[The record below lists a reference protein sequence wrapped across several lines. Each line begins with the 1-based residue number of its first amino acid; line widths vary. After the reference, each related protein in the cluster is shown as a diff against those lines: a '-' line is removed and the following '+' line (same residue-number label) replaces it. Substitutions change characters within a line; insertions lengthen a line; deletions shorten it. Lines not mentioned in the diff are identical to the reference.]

1 MSKRNG
7 LVGSVHELLDLAEPI
22 LRNPPGRI
30 AELRER
36 LDGPLRVAIAGKVK
50 AGKSTLLNALVG
62 EKVAPTDASECTRIV
77 TWYRNSHLYRVTA
90 VPYVGAP
97 EELPFR
103 RTEAEFEI
111 ALGSRSPEQ
120 LHYLDVEWP
129 SERLRELILIDTPG
143 LSSLSEDV
151 SRRTEHY
158 LSTDEEGPGEADAVI
173 YLMRHLHPMDLSFL
187 EAFKDHIATR
197 GASVNSIAVLSRAD
211 EIGACRPNAL
221 GVAERVAQRYRHDPR
236 VQTHCQA
243 VLPVAGLIAEAAAT
257 LREDETTALRTL
269 AALDR
274 EVSTEMLRSAERFA
288 SLDDRS
294 GIDINLR
301 RRLLDRLGLFGVRL
315 AVELLISGKVTSA
328 GDLSRE
334 LEARSGI
341 GELRRILTG
350 QFAARAAVLKARS
363 TLASTL
369 ALAELHGGSDGPCD
383 PGAGA
388 GHPAQRP
395 RARRDPPADPDAS
408 GQCGPRRRRA
418 RGPPAARRRRAR
430 TASPPRASPVGE
442 RQRGQGGRDRGDRPL
457 APDGRRSSPR
467 QGGPRD
473 RRGRDPQCGGDG
485 GGAVMII
492 CRKCSRRHPDGTD
505 FCACGAFLEFD
516 GERAP
521 DEPSVTPTVPASP
534 PPPADD
540 ARVVAGGPG
549 PGGSHP
555 HAQRRARPVV
565 GNSEHRQLGGPG
577 RDHDDRDR
585 GAAARRAADGAAHG
599 AGRDPALGSRR

>member
-1 MSKRNG
+1 MSGQRGERNG
-7 LVGSVHELLDLAEPI
+7 LVASVHGLLDLAEPI
-22 LRNPPGRI
+22 LQNPPGRI

-62 EKVAPTDASECTRIV
+62 EKVAPTDAGECTRIV

-369 ALAELHGGSDGPCD
+369 ALAELHGGSEARVIRERVRDIQRSAHELVEIRLLTRMR
-383 PGAGA
+383 AGSV
-388 GHPAQRP
+388 GLDDDELE
-395 RARRDPPADPDAS
+395 ARRLLGDA
-408 GQCGPRRRRA
+408 GPEPHHRL
-418 RGPPAARRRRAR
+418 GLP
-430 TASPPRASPVGE
+430 
-442 RQRGQGGRDRGDRPL
+442 
-457 APDGRRSSPR
+457 
-467 QGGPRD
+467 
-473 RRGRDPQCGGDG
+473 
-485 GGAVMII
+485 
-492 CRKCSRRHPDGTD
+492 
-505 FCACGAFLEFD
+505 
-516 GERAP
+516 
-521 DEPSVTPTVPASP
+521 PSVNGSEVRDAAIAAIGRWRQT
-534 PPPADD
+534 ADD
-540 ARVVAGGPG
+540 PLLGKEAREIAEGVIRSAEAIAVAR
-549 PGGSHP
+549 S
-555 HAQRRARPVV
+555 
-565 GNSEHRQLGGPG
+565 
-577 RDHDDRDR
+577 
-585 GAAARRAADGAAHG
+585 
-599 AGRDPALGSRR
+599 